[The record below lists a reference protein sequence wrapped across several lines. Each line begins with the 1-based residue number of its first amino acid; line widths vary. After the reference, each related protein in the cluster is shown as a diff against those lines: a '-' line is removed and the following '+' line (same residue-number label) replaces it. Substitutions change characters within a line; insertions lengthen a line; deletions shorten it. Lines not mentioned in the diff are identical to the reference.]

1 MLELIAPEIDQTLLM
16 HEAIDVLEVLEHKTR
31 KRLFNKLNKQEV
43 VGSKPK

>member
-16 HEAIDVLEVLEHKTR
+16 NEAIDVLEVLEHKTR

-43 VGSKPK
+43 VGLKPK